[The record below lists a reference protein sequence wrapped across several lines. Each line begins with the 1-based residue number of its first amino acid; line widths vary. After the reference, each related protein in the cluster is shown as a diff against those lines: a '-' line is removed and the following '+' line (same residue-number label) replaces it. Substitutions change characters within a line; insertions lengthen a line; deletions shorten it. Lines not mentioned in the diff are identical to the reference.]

1 MLKKSDPLC
10 PIKCCG
16 HDHGAGCKGPGAAAE
31 SASGRGELE
40 PAQAA
45 ARAASAPPAAPTALA
60 FSFPSF
66 SLTLS
71 GRFLVWAHRGRRFV
85 FRTSAH
91 QRGPPGSPVPLSSRT
106 FPDELRP
113 LHQGTHLLAETC
125 PTSSPGAFPSSS
137 HHTQPALALSFTPV
151 RPKPA
156 TPTPGRGA
164 EGSTRTHTH
173 RCAHVP
179 RQGAGAG

>member
-10 PIKCCG
+10 PIKCRG

-40 PAQAA
+40 QAQAA

-60 FSFPSF
+60 FSFPSL

-85 FRTSAH
+85 FRTNAQ
-91 QRGPPGSPVPLSSRT
+91 QRGPPPAAPSRSA
-106 FPDELRP
+106 PARS
-113 LHQGTHLLAETC
+113 
-125 PTSSPGAFPSSS
+125 PTSCGLCTRAHICWLKRARPTAREPFPALPITLSLPWPFPS
-137 HHTQPALALSFTPV
+137 L
-151 RPKPA
+151 R
-156 TPTPGRGA
+156 
-164 EGSTRTHTH
+164 
-173 RCAHVP
+173 
-179 RQGAGAG
+179 

>member
-1 MLKKSDPLC
+1 MTTGLAVKDQ
-10 PIKCCG
+10 
-16 HDHGAGCKGPGAAAE
+16 
-31 SASGRGELE
+31 ELQ
-40 PAQAA
+40 PKAPQSFRSKA

-60 FSFPSF
+60 FSFPSL

-137 HHTQPALALSFTPV
+137 HHTQPAPAFSFTRVGPTPV
-151 RPKPA
+151 
-156 TPTPGRGA
+156 TPTPGWEQRDPHAHTHTQVCTCTTA
-164 EGSTRTHTH
+164 EGWSGMIL
-173 RCAHVP
+173 AA
-179 RQGAGAG
+179 QLIN

>member
-1 MLKKSDPLC
+1 MTTGLAVKDQELQPKAPR
-10 PIKCCG
+10 
-16 HDHGAGCKGPGAAAE
+16 
-31 SASGRGELE
+31 GRGELE
-40 PAQAA
+40 QAQVA

-60 FSFPSF
+60 FSFPSL

-71 GRFLVWAHRGRRFV
+71 GRFLIWAHRGRRFV
-85 FRTSAH
+85 FRTSAQ
-91 QRGPPGSPVPLSSRT
+91 QRGPPGSPIPLSSCT

-151 RPKPA
+151 RPTPV
-156 TPTPGRGA
+156 TPTPGQGA
-164 EGSTRTHTH
+164 EGSTRTHTQV
-173 RCAHVP
+173 CTCTT
-179 RQGAGAG
+179 AGGWSRMILAAQLIN